1 MRTFIPLASTA
12 LALTLAL
19 QPGCSKPGAAA
30 PSSSTSSGVKIDDAA
45 RAEAK
50 DLFGTRCTVCHG
62 PQGEGNGP
70 ASSGLTPRPRNF
82 TDKAWQGSV
91 TDEHIE
97 KIIQYGGA
105 AVGKS
110 AAMPPNPDLASKAA
124 TVAALREHV
133 RSLAK

>member
-1 MRTFIPLASTA
+1 MIVACVPTA
-12 LALTLAL
+12 F
-19 QPGCSKPGAAA
+19 
-30 PSSSTSSGVKIDDAA
+30 DDAA

-82 TDKAWQGSV
+82 ADKAWQVGV

-110 AAMPPNPDLASKAA
+110 AAMPPNPDLLPKPAVVKG
-124 TVAALREHV
+124 LRAYI
-133 RSLAK
+133 RNLGK